1 MQGPIALVGGDEFRP
16 GCREMDEALLGA
28 TGAKSPRVLVLP
40 TAAAFENPGRAAAKG
55 VEYYASLGAK
65 ASALMVL
72 GSDEAN
78 DEAFLKPV
86 RSADVIVLTGGNPR
100 HLLDRLQGSALLSEL
115 RRANARGATLVG
127 SSAGA
132 MVLGSWMRYRGWSE
146 ALGVVD
152 GVVVLPHHEGSDPAS
167 VAAGLEA
174 EAPPGLT
181 TLGIDAMSC
190 CLSGPDGWQV
200 LGAGCV
206 TVYRAGRWRRYC
218 QGESWRLD
226 DVAVD

>member
-40 TAAAFENPGRAAAKG
+40 TAAAFENPARAAANG

-72 GSDEAN
+72 GPDEAD
-78 DEAFLKPV
+78 DEVFLKPL

-100 HLLDRLQGSALLSEL
+100 HLLDTLRGSALLGEL
-115 RRANARGATLVG
+115 LRANVRGATLVG

-132 MVLGSWMRYRGWSE
+132 MVLGSWMRFQGWAK

-152 GVVVLPHHEGSDPAS
+152 GVAVLPHHEGSDPAS

-174 EAPPGLT
+174 DAPPGLT
-181 TLGIDAMSC
+181 VLGIDAMSC
-190 CLSGPDGWQV
+190 CVGGAGGWRT
-200 LGAGCV
+200 LGEGCV
-206 TVYRAGRWRRYC
+206 TVYRAGRWRKYRH
-218 QGESWRLD
+218 GESWRLD
-226 DVAVD
+226 DVAGR